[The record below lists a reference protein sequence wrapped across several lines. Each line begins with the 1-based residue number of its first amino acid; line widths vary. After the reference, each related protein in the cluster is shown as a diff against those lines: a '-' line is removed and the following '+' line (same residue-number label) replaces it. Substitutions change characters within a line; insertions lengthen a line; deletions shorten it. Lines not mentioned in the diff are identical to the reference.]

1 MKKIVNFLF
10 LLFFLYIT
18 LQVFINSN
26 QVINSVINSIDIWK
40 NRLFPTLFPFF
51 IISDFLINYGLINY
65 LSIIFNKP
73 FRYLFKTSGIGS
85 FVFFL
90 SMLSG
95 FPSSAK
101 YIKELYDSKYIDE
114 IEATKLLTFTHFSN
128 PLFIIGFVGIFLPFK
143 YCILILIVH
152 YITNIF
158 IGLIFRN
165 SYISNNSN
173 KINKEIKIFGI
184 VLKESITKT
193 IDTLL
198 LILGTIT
205 FFMIIN
211 TIINN
216 LNISN
221 YFKSFLNCFLE
232 MTNGI
237 NYIGLSSL
245 NYNVKTTII
254 TMILSFGGISVHFQ
268 VLSIISNTKI
278 KYQPYLI
285 ARLLH
290 CSISGILVFI
300 CINLFY

>member
-1 MKKIVNFLF
+1 MKKIINFL
-10 LLFFLYIT
+10 LLIFFLYIT
-18 LQVFINSN
+18 LQIFLNSN
-26 QVINSVINSIDIWK
+26 EVINSVIKSINIWK
-40 NRLFPTLFPFF
+40 NKLFPTLFPFF
-51 IISDFLINYGLINY
+51 IISDFLINYGLIDY
-65 LSIIFNKP
+65 LYIIFNKM
-73 FRYLFKTSGIGS
+73 FSIIFKTSGIGS

-90 SMLSG
+90 SMISG

-101 YIKELYDSKYIDE
+101 YIRDLYNSDYINHS
-114 IEATKLLTFTHFSN
+114 EATKLLTFTHFSN
-128 PLFIIGFVGIFLPFK
+128 PLFIIGFISNYIPIK

-152 YITNIF
+152 YFTNII
-158 IGLIFRN
+158 IGLLFRN
-165 SYISNNSN
+165 SYISLNNKKKSTQCKSFN
-173 KINKEIKIFGI
+173 I
-184 VLKESITKT
+184 VLKESISKT
-193 IDTLL
+193 IDSLL

-216 LNISN
+216 LNINNSI
-221 YFKSFLNCFLE
+221 KVFLNCFLE

-237 NYIGLSSL
+237 NYIGLSL
-245 NYNVKTTII
+245 LDVKIKVIII

-268 VLSIISNTKI
+268 ILSFISNTKI

-300 CINLFY
+300 IINL